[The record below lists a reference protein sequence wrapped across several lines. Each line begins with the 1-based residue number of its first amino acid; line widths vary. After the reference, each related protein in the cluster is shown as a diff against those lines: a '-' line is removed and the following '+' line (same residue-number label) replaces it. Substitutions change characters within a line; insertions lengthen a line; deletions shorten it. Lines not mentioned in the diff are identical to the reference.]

1 MNNNK
6 YNWTYE
12 DNLIISLCYKRNR
25 DIDYAHRLCP
35 HISKN
40 SIKMKYANC
49 LYLDQGS
56 VIGALSSISKTH
68 EKVWNILNNT

>member
-1 MNNNK
+1 MNKDK
-6 YNWTYE
+6 YKWTYE
-12 DNLIISLCYKRNR
+12 DNLIISLCYKKNR

-49 LYLDQGS
+49 LYLEHGN
-56 VIGALSSISKTH
+56 VVGALSGISKMH
-68 EKVWNILNNT
+68 ENVWNILTNT

>member
-1 MNNNK
+1 MDNNK
-6 YNWTYE
+6 HNWSYD
-12 DNLIISLCYKRNR
+12 DNLIITLCYKRNR

-49 LYLDQGS
+49 LYLEQGK
-56 VIGALSSISKTH
+56 VNGALEGVSKTH
-68 EKVWNILNNT
+68 EKIWNILSNT